1 MTPPT
6 AWRVLLPLPLP
17 AFSFLPPHHA
27 NTTGDVAAPPAGIRV
42 VVPWQSG
49 VRIGILVGFE
59 PLRGGAGLELR
70 EAVGVLDAEP
80 FLKESSLNVLKRVA
94 AYTCAPAGTVLANLL
109 PTGLSVPLEHHV
121 RALSVLESEPIP
133 DTWQAAAALPLKRLE
148 LYRQQ
153 GLLEERVS
161 VSPVRVQRLVP
172 LCEGDEAL
180 DGAARAK
187 QRKALAHLFGLG
199 QAESAAALARAAAV
213 SETAVRALVK
223 KGYVGYAEIEAP
235 PVPLKD
241 VHPVLGSGES
251 VTWPPTTAQEPVL
264 SVSGGTRA
272 ARVLGLVSLLQAD
285 LAAGKSPLVLAPEQT
300 YVQGAASLLAAHLP
314 VRVLSGD
321 TSDRE
326 RLRLWERC
334 REPEPFVLV
343 GSYLALLAPLEL
355 GRVVVLEESSGA
367 YKLNAGCRVF
377 IPSAARFL
385 AEEAAVPLVL
395 SDVLSTPET
404 LEAVGP
410 SARLEVPTSLPR
422 THLVDLRAGGWPLS
436 SDLVRVL
443 KQVEARGRQA
453 VLLAPRRGFSAALC
467 CAACEHTLMCP
478 NCDLPLRY
486 HRERYLLRCHQCGYQ
501 GQAPDICPK
510 CANPALSPTRA
521 AGTQWIAAE
530 VARVVPELLV
540 KRFDS
545 DKREDLSELM
555 DGTPGVL
562 VATTACL
569 RLPPLPNVAL
579 VGVTLLDAFL
589 SLGNFRAEE
598 EAFRL
603 LLNLGELAPG
613 RRPLTL
619 VQTFA
624 PDSPLLH
631 AYTRGS
637 GEAFVQALMARR
649 QSFNYPPYAALA
661 KIQLSAR
668 DARTAESAANWLAGA
683 LQTAGATPDELLG
696 PSAAPVARIR
706 GRYSYQLFVRT
717 HAERLPERLGPAL
730 AYRGPARLRLDIDPR
745 DVSGFL
751 E

>member
-1 MTPPT
+1 MTVPS

-17 AFSFLPPHHA
+17 PFTFLPPHA
-27 NTTGDVAAPPAGIRV
+27 LRASAAEVQVGVRV

-70 EAVGVLDAEP
+70 EAIGVLDIEP
-80 FLKESSLNVLKRVA
+80 FLRASALSVLERVA

-109 PTGLSVPLEHHV
+109 PTGLSVPLEHRV
-121 RALSVLESEPIP
+121 RALSVIAAEPISE
-133 DTWQAAAALPLKRLE
+133 TWQDAGTVPLKRLE

-153 GLLEERVS
+153 GLLDERVRIA
-161 VSPVRVQRLVP
+161 PTRVQRLVP
-172 LCEGDEAL
+172 VREGDAAL
-180 DGAARAK
+180 DGAPRAN
-187 QRKALAHLFGLG
+187 QRAALAHLFSLG

-213 SETAVRALVK
+213 PETAVRTLVK
-223 KGYVGYAEIEAP
+223 KGYADYREVEAP
-235 PVPLKD
+235 PVSLKR
-241 VHPVLGSGES
+241 VPSTLTQAGRTFPV
-251 VTWPPTTAQEPVL
+251 WPAATADEPVL
-264 SVSGGTRA
+264 SISGGTRA
-272 ARVLGLVSLLQAD
+272 ERVLSLLPPIKAD
-285 LAAGKSPLVLAPEQT
+285 LAAGKSLLVLAPEQSF
-300 YVQGAASLLAAHLP
+300 VQQAASLLAAHVP
-314 VRVLSGD
+314 VHLLSGD
-321 TSDRE
+321 TPDKE

-343 GSYLALLAPLEL
+343 GSYLALLAPLAL
-355 GRVVVLEESSGA
+355 GRVVVLEEGSSA
-367 YKLNAGCRVF
+367 YKLSAGCRVF
-377 IPSAARFL
+377 VPTAARFL
-385 AEEAAVPLVL
+385 AQAADVPLVL
-395 SDVLSTPET
+395 SDAFATPET
-404 LEAVGP
+404 LGLVSEV
-410 SARLEVPTSLPR
+410 ARLELPTAVPR

-436 SDLVRVL
+436 NDLIQVL

-467 CAACEHTLMCP
+467 CAACEHTVMCP

-486 HRERYLLRCHQCGYQ
+486 HRERYLLRCHQCGHQ
-501 GQAPDICPK
+501 GRAPDLCPN
-510 CANPALSPTRA
+510 CNNPTLGPTRA

-530 VARVVPELLV
+530 VARVVPNLLV

-545 DKREDLSELM
+545 DKREDLADLL
-555 DGTPGVL
+555 DGVPGVL

-569 RLPPLPNVAL
+569 RLPPLPNVSL

-613 RRPLTL
+613 KRPLTL
-619 VQTFA
+619 IQTFV

-631 AYTRGS
+631 AYTHGT
-637 GEAFVQALMARR
+637 GEAFVRGLLERR
-649 QSFNYPPYAALA
+649 QSFNYPPFAALA
-661 KIQLSAR
+661 KVQLSAR
-668 DARTAESAANWLAGA
+668 DARTAENAAAWLAGA

-696 PSAAPVARIR
+696 PSAAPVARVKN
-706 GRYSYQLFVRT
+706 RYSYQLFIRT
-717 HAERLPERLGPAL
+717 DAETLPERLIPAL
-730 AYRGPARLRLDIDPR
+730 AYHGPARLRLDIDPR

>member
-1 MTPPT
+1 MTAPT

-17 AFSFLPPHHA
+17 AFNFLPPHGIQ
-27 NTTGDVAAPPAGIRV
+27 TQPPAGVRV

-70 EAVGVLDAEP
+70 EALGTLDTKP
-80 FLKESSLNVLKRVA
+80 FLKESALKVLERVA
-94 AYTCAPAGTVLANLL
+94 AYTCAPPGTVLANLL
-109 PTGLSVPLEHHV
+109 PTGLNVPLEHHV
-121 RALSVLESEPIP
+121 RALSVLESEPLP
-133 DTWQAAAALPLKRLE
+133 ESWQDAGALPLKRLE

-161 VSPVRVQRLVP
+161 IAPAKVQRLAPVR
-172 LCEGDEAL
+172 EGDAAL
-180 DGAARAK
+180 DGAARAN
-187 QRKALAHLFGLG
+187 QRKALAYLFKLG
-199 QAESAAALARAAAV
+199 QVESAAALARATAV
-213 SETAVRALVK
+213 PETAVRALVK
-223 KGYVGYAEIEAP
+223 KGYAAYKEVDAP
-235 PVPLKD
+235 PVALTGVDPAQ
-241 VHPVLGSGES
+241 LGASEK
-251 VTWPPTTAQEPVL
+251 TPWPAPHEPVL

-272 ARVLGLVSLLQAD
+272 ARVSSLLPLLKTD
-285 LAAGKSPLVLAPEQT
+285 LTAGKSVLVLAPEQT
-300 YVQGAASLLAAHLP
+300 YVQAAASLLAAHLP
-314 VRVLSGD
+314 VHILLGD
-321 TSDRE
+321 TSDKE
-326 RLRLWERC
+326 RLQLWERC
-334 REPEPFVLV
+334 RKPEPFVLV

-355 GRVVVLEESSGA
+355 GRVVVLEEGSSA
-367 YKLNAGCRVF
+367 YKLNLGCRVF
-377 IPSAARFL
+377 IPTAARFL
-385 AEEAAVPLVL
+385 AEEARVPLVL
-395 SDVLSTPET
+395 SDAFATPET
-404 LEAVGP
+404 LGLAPP
-410 SARLEVPTSLPR
+410 SARLEVPTAVPR
-422 THLVDLRAGGWPLS
+422 VHLVDLRAGGWPLS

-486 HRERYLLRCHQCGYQ
+486 HRERYLLRCHQCGHQ
-501 GQAPDICPK
+501 GRAPDLCPN
-510 CANPALSPTRA
+510 CNNPALGPTRA

-545 DKREDLSELM
+545 DKREDLGELM
-555 DGTPGVL
+555 DGVPGVL

-569 RLPPLPNVAL
+569 RIPPLPNVSL

-603 LLNLGELAPG
+603 LLNLGELAPDK
-613 RRPLTL
+613 RPLTL
-619 VQTFA
+619 IQTFV
-624 PDSPLLH
+624 PDSPLLY
-631 AYTRGS
+631 AYTHGL
-637 GEAFVQALMARR
+637 GAAFVQALLERR
-649 QSFNYPPYAALA
+649 QSFNYPPFTALA
-661 KIQLSAR
+661 KVQLSAR

-683 LQTAGATPDELLG
+683 LKTAGATPDELLG
-696 PSAAPVARIR
+696 PSAAPVARIKN
-706 GRYSYQLFVRT
+706 RYSYQLFIRT
-717 HAERLPERLGPAL
+717 HVERLRERLEPAL
-730 AYRGPARLRLDIDPR
+730 AYRGAARLRFDIDPR

>member
-1 MTPPT
+1 VGM
-6 AWRVLLPLPLP
+6 
-17 AFSFLPPHHA
+17 
-27 NTTGDVAAPPAGIRV
+27 RV

-70 EAVGVLDAEP
+70 EAVGVLDDEP
-80 FLKESSLNVLKRVA
+80 FLKESALTVLARVT

-109 PTGLSVPLEHHV
+109 PTGLSIPLEHYV
-121 RALSVLESEPIP
+121 RALSVVESEPISES
-133 DTWQAAAALPLKRLE
+133 WGEAAAVPLKRLE

-153 GLLEERVS
+153 GLLEERVR
-161 VSPVRVQRLVP
+161 VAPAQVQRLVP
-172 LCEGDEAL
+172 VREGDAVL
-180 DGAARAK
+180 DGAARAN
-187 QRKALAHLFGLG
+187 QRAALAYLFRLG
-199 QAESAAALARAAAV
+199 QSESAAALARAAAV
-213 SETAVRALVK
+213 PETAVRALVK
-223 KGYVGYAEIEAP
+223 KGYAEYREVAAP
-235 PVPLKD
+235 PVPLSAIKPTGRAELLSGSW
-241 VHPVLGSGES
+241 PVTVEE
-251 VTWPPTTAQEPVL
+251 PTL
-264 SVSGGTRA
+264 SVAGGTRA
-272 ARVLGLVSLLQAD
+272 ARVLSLLPLLKAD
-285 LAAGKSPLVLAPEQT
+285 LAAGKSVLVLAPEQT
-300 YVQGAASLLAAHLP
+300 FVHEAAALLAAHVP
-314 VRVLSGD
+314 VHVLSGD
-321 TSDRE
+321 TSDKE

-334 REPEPFVLV
+334 AEPEPFVLV
-343 GSYLALLAPLEL
+343 GSYLALLAPLDL
-355 GRVVVLEESSGA
+355 GRVVVLEEGSSA

-377 IPSAARFL
+377 IPTAANFL

-395 SDVLSTPET
+395 SDAFPTPET
-404 LEAVGP
+404 LGVAP
-410 SARLEVPTSLPR
+410 PPARLEVQTATPR
-422 THLVDLRAGGWPLS
+422 VHLVDLRAGGWPLS
-436 SDLVRVL
+436 GDLVRVL

-486 HRERYLLRCHQCGYQ
+486 HRERYLLRCHQCGHQ
-501 GQAPDICPK
+501 GRAPDLCPN
-510 CANPALSPTRA
+510 CSNPALGPTRA

-545 DKREDLSELM
+545 DRREDLGELM
-555 DGTPGVL
+555 DGAPGVL

-569 RLPPLPNVAL
+569 RLPPLPNVSL

-619 VQTFA
+619 IQTFV

-631 AYTRGS
+631 AYTHGS
-637 GEAFVQALMARR
+637 GEAFVQALLERR
-649 QSFNYPPYAALA
+649 QSFNYPPFAALA
-661 KIQLSAR
+661 KVQLSAR
-668 DARTAESAANWLAGA
+668 DARTAENAANWLAGA
-683 LQTAGATPDELLG
+683 LQTAGVAPDELLG
-696 PSAAPVARIR
+696 PSAAPVARVKN
-706 GRYSYQLFVRT
+706 RYSYQLFIRT
-717 HAERLPERLGPAL
+717 EAAALPERLEPAL

>member
-1 MTPPT
+1 M
-6 AWRVLLPLPLP
+6 
-17 AFSFLPPHHA
+17 
-27 NTTGDVAAPPAGIRV
+27 RV

-49 VRIGILVGFE
+49 VRIGLLVGFE

-80 FLKESSLNVLKRVA
+80 FLKGSALNVLERVA
-94 AYTCAPAGTVLANLL
+94 TYTCAPAGTVLANLL

-121 RALSVLESEPIP
+121 RALSVLAHEPLPESWEE
-133 DTWQAAAALPLKRLE
+133 AGALPLKRLE

-153 GLLEERVS
+153 GLLEERVRIA
-161 VSPVRVQRLVP
+161 PAKVQRLAPVR
-172 LCEGDEAL
+172 EGDAAL
-180 DGAARAK
+180 DGAARAN
-187 QRKALAHLFGLG
+187 QRKALAYLFTLG
-199 QAESAAALARAAAV
+199 QFESAAALARATDV
-213 SETAVRALVK
+213 PETAVRALVK
-223 KGYVGYAEIEAP
+223 KGYADYKEVEAP
-235 PVPLKD
+235 PVSLTD
-241 VHPVLGSGES
+241 VAPTTNLFDKLA
-251 VTWPPTTAQEPVL
+251 WPPNAALEPVL
-264 SVSGGTRA
+264 SVAGGTRA
-272 ARVLGLVSLLQAD
+272 ARVSSLLPLLKAD
-285 LAAGKSPLVLAPEQT
+285 LEAGKSVLVLAPEQT
-300 YVQGAASLLAAHLP
+300 YVQQAASLLAAHVP
-314 VRVLSGD
+314 VHVLSGD
-321 TSDRE
+321 TSDKE

-355 GRVVVLEESSGA
+355 GRVVVLEEGSSA
-367 YKLNAGCRVF
+367 YKLNLGCRVF
-377 IPSAARFL
+377 IPTAARFL
-385 AEEAAVPLVL
+385 AEDADVPLVL
-395 SDVLSTPET
+395 SDAFTTPET
-404 LEAVGP
+404 LSLALPPV
-410 SARLEVPTSLPR
+410 RLEVPTATPR
-422 THLVDLRAGGWPLS
+422 VHVVDLRAGGWPLS
-436 SDLVRVL
+436 GDLVRVL

-486 HRERYLLRCHQCGYQ
+486 HRERYLLRCHQCGHQ
-501 GQAPDICPK
+501 GRAPDLCPN
-510 CANPALSPTRA
+510 CNNSALGPTRA

-545 DKREDLSELM
+545 DKREDLGELM
-555 DGTPGVL
+555 DGAPGVL

-569 RLPPLPNVAL
+569 RIPPLPNVSL

-603 LLNLGELAPG
+603 LLNLGELAPDK
-613 RRPLTL
+613 RPLTL
-619 VQTFA
+619 IQTFV

-631 AYTRGS
+631 AYTHSS
-637 GEAFVQALMARR
+637 GAAFVQALLERR
-649 QSFNYPPYAALA
+649 QSFNYPPFTALA
-661 KIQLSAR
+661 KVQLSAR

-683 LQTAGATPDELLG
+683 LKTAGATSDELLG
-696 PSAAPVARIR
+696 PSAAPIARVKN
-706 GRYSYQLFVRT
+706 RYSYQLFIRT
-717 HAERLPERLGPAL
+717 EAQTLPQRLEPAL